1 MIVREFFRE
10 REDGVKLY
18 RTYSD
23 KGLVIKKVET
33 DEMYEEAVDVE
44 SAAYSYVET
53 DQMIDAPEEGE
64 EIKNNKEDDEG

>member
-53 DQMIDAPEEGE
+53 DQMIDTPEGE